1 MLSCTQSVSKRNK
14 CQHYQCEMP
23 WLARSVGTRCSLW
36 SHKHFVRGMIDGNS
50 SIGQAESGGI
60 YKSAALRP
68 VSCRY
73 VFAKV
78 SSDAKE
84 SIARWVPRFYGLTCV
99 SGTGL
104 VSVSPAFMSS
114 YCTTIS
120 ERITL
125 PQPSL
130 CAWLLCVMKQ

>member
-14 CQHYQCEMP
+14 CQHFQGEMP

-60 YKSAALRP
+60 YKSAALQL
-68 VSCRY
+68 VSCRD

-78 SSDAKE
+78 SSNAKE
-84 SIARWVPRFYGLTCV
+84 PVARWVPRFYGLTCV

-104 VSVSPAFMSS
+104 VSRVSRIHELSLYDHQRTNNF
-114 YCTTIS
+114 TT
-120 ERITL
+120 T
-125 PQPSL
+125 SL
-130 CAWLLCVMKQ
+130 CAWLLCIIKQ